1 MINDYGSTEVSH
13 SSRLSV
19 YIFFY
24 IFDVIFSTILIFF
37 LLASNRDC
45 PEAQK
50 ITDRGINYYQLC
62 SSFFI
67 RVHGCKFAD
76 HVYNFLQEELLHEAM
91 KER

>member
-1 MINDYGSTEVSH
+1 MVALRSANINR

-50 ITDRGINYYQLC
+50 ITDRGINYYQ
-62 SSFFI
+62 
-67 RVHGCKFAD
+67 VNGK
-76 HVYNFLQEELLHEAM
+76 VMLLHFHTSTWL
-91 KER
+91 